1 MIYMKKSIVFLLS
14 LILTTILY
22 SQDAYFSNFYRSYS
36 LSNPS
41 GIVLQDD
48 INLTVLHR
56 SQWTSIVQPFS
67 TSQFEGYYG
76 IKKAN
81 TNEKLFSIGFSFL
94 NERLGNNGY
103 LNRNNLSINRII
115 ILRLRIF

>member
-1 MIYMKKSIVFLLS
+1 MF
-14 LILTTILY
+14 
-22 SQDAYFSNFYRSYS
+22 SQDAYFSNFYRSYA

-81 TNEKLFSIGFSFL
+81 SNEKLFSVGFSFI
-94 NERLGNNGY
+94 NERLGNNG
-103 LNRNNLSINRII
+103 
-115 ILRLRIF
+115 